1 MTLMHKTLHSGKK
14 TLYTIYVLLLILFSF
29 IAGFV
34 TILSPCILPILPIVL
49 SGSLNGGHRRPIG
62 IVVGFVLSFTLFTLF
77 LSAIV
82 KATGL
87 SPDLLRSVSVI
98 IILFFGAALLL
109 PNFQVL
115 MEKLFTRLAGSVSGR
130 VSQGSGFWSGI
141 LLGLS
146 LGLVWTPCVGPIIAS
161 VITLAATSSVNGSA
175 VLITLSYSIGTA
187 IPMFAITYGGR
198 KLLQKIP
205 WLLRNTGNIQKVFGV
220 LMILVAIGIFFNLD
234 RKFQTAVL
242 DKLPQ
247 YGAGLTKI
255 EDNQAVKDQL
265 EKVKRDKTVLDMGAN
280 MASTAPDFI
289 AGGDWFNSKP
299 LSIQS
304 LKGKVVLV
312 DFWTYTCINC
322 IRTLPYLKSWYSKYE
337 KNGFVI
343 VGIHTPEFAFEKD
356 SNNVKVAIADFQ
368 IKYPVMQDNDYAT
381 WGSYNNRYWPAH
393 YLIDKNGKIRY
404 THFGEG
410 EYDKTEEMIQKLL
423 KETGADVS
431 DKINNKEYEIEAR
444 TPETYLGYARMEGL
458 ASPQNPSH
466 NTKTEFSIPKTLS
479 SNSFAFEG
487 AWTIEE
493 EMAIGEEGSA
503 IEYKFTAK
511 NVYLVMNPIGSTAK
525 ATVFLDGKQISSS
538 SSGKDVIDGTII
550 IDSNRLYELV
560 KLQTPG
566 EHTLKIEIV
575 EGKVSAYAF
584 TFG

>member
-1 MTLMHKTLHSGKK
+1 M
-14 TLYTIYVLLLILFSF
+14 LLLILFSF
-29 IAGFV
+29 IAGFI

-82 KATGL
+82 KATGI
-87 SPDLLRSVSVI
+87 SPDLLRSFSVL
-98 IILFFGAALLL
+98 IILFFGATLLL

-115 MEKLFTRLAGSVSGR
+115 MEKVFTRLAGSVSGK
-130 VSQGSGFWSGI
+130 VSQGSGFWGGV

-175 VLITLSYSIGTA
+175 ILITFAYSIGTA

-198 KLLQKIP
+198 TLLQKVP
-205 WLLRNTGNIQKVFGV
+205 WLLRNTGNIQKAFGV

-234 RKFQTAVL
+234 RKFQTIVL

-265 EKVKRDKTVLDMGAN
+265 EKVREDKSGLDLSTN
-280 MASTAPDFI
+280 MAATAPDFI
-289 AGGDWFNSKP
+289 AGGVWFNSPP
-299 LSIQS
+299 LTIKALQ
-304 LKGKVVLV
+304 GKVVLI

-322 IRTLPYLKSWYSKYE
+322 IRTFPYLKSWYSKYE

-343 VGIHTPEFAFEKD
+343 VGVHTPEFAFEKD
-356 SNNVKVAIADFQ
+356 SNNVRDAISDFE

-381 WGSYNNRYWPAH
+381 WSAYRNRYWPAH
-393 YLIDKNGKIRY
+393 YLLDKNGKIRY

-423 KETGADVS
+423 KEAGADIK
-431 DKINNKEYEIEAR
+431 DKISNQTYEIESR
-444 TPETYLGYARMEGL
+444 TPETYLGYARMQGL
-458 ASPQNPSH
+458 ASPENPSRD
-466 NTKTEFSIPKTLS
+466 TKSTYTIPKTLA
-479 SNSFAFEG
+479 SNSFAFG
-487 AWTIEE
+487 GNWTINE
-493 EMAIGEEGSA
+493 EMATGEEGSV
-503 IEYKFTAK
+503 IEYKFSAK

-525 ATVFLDGKQISSS
+525 ATIFLDGKQISSNDG
-538 SSGKDVIDGTII
+538 GKDVIDGTTAV
-550 IDSNRLYELV
+550 DSNRLYELV

-566 EHTLKIEIV
+566 EHTLRIKIV
-575 EGKVSAYAF
+575 EGKVSAFAF

>member
-1 MTLMHKTLHSGKK
+1 M
-14 TLYTIYVLLLILFSF
+14 LLLILFSF
-29 IAGFV
+29 IAGFI

-82 KATGL
+82 KATGI
-87 SPDLLRSVSVI
+87 SPDLLRSFSVL
-98 IILFFGAALLL
+98 IILFFGATLLL

-115 MEKLFTRLAGSVSGR
+115 MEKVFTRLAGSVSGK
-130 VSQGSGFWSGI
+130 VSQGSGFWGGV

-175 VLITLSYSIGTA
+175 ILITFAYSIGTA

-198 KLLQKIP
+198 TLLQKVP
-205 WLLRNTGNIQKVFGV
+205 WLLRNTGNIQKAFGV

-234 RKFQTAVL
+234 RKFQTIVL

-265 EKVKRDKTVLDMGAN
+265 EKVREDKSGLDLSTN
-280 MASTAPDFI
+280 MAATAPDFI
-289 AGGDWFNSKP
+289 AGGVWFNSPP
-299 LSIQS
+299 LTIKALQ
-304 LKGKVVLV
+304 GKVVLI

-322 IRTLPYLKSWYSKYE
+322 IRTFPYLKSWYSKYE
-337 KNGFVI
+337 KDGFVI
-343 VGIHTPEFAFEKD
+343 VGVHTPEFAFEKD
-356 SNNVKVAIADFQ
+356 SNNVRDAISDFE

-381 WGSYNNRYWPAH
+381 WSAYRNRYWPAH
-393 YLIDKNGKIRY
+393 YLLDKNGKIRY

-423 KETGADVS
+423 KEAGADIK
-431 DKINNKEYEIEAR
+431 DKISNQTYEIESR
-444 TPETYLGYARMEGL
+444 TPETYLGYARMQGL
-458 ASPQNPSH
+458 ASPENPSRD
-466 NTKTEFSIPKTLS
+466 TKSTYTIPKTLA
-479 SNSFAFEG
+479 SNSFAFG
-487 AWTIEE
+487 GNWTINE
-493 EMAIGEEGSA
+493 EMATGEEGSV
-503 IEYKFTAK
+503 IEYKFSAK

-525 ATVFLDGKQISSS
+525 ATIFLDGKQISSNDG
-538 SSGKDVIDGTII
+538 GKDVIDGTTAV
-550 IDSNRLYELV
+550 DSNRLYELV

-566 EHTLKIEIV
+566 EHTLRIKIV
-575 EGKVSAYAF
+575 EGKVSAFAF